1 MRSALQS
8 QHARREPRV
17 EVKLEA
23 TLFHDGIGV
32 PVTINNISSYGALLC
47 TRHLPPIGS
56 QITIVTD
63 RHELWA
69 TVIWTGEDRC
79 GVLLSQSVDPEALG
93 AAYPLPPVTRANVH
107 ALMGR
112 G

>member
-1 MRSALQS
+1 MRSALKP
-8 QHARREPRV
+8 QHVARETRV
-17 EVKLEA
+17 EIDLEA
-23 TLFHDGIGV
+23 VLYHEGIGA
-32 PVTINNISSYGALLC
+32 PITISNISSYGALLC
-47 TRHLPPIGS
+47 TRYVPPIGS

-93 AAYPLPPVTRANVH
+93 VPNPLPQITRATVH
-107 ALMGR
+107 RLMGR
-112 G
+112 D